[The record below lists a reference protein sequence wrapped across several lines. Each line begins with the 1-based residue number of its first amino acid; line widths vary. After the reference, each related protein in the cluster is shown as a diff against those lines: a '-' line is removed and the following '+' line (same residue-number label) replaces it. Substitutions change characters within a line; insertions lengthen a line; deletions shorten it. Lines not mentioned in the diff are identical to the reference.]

1 MKVTGLP
8 VRIRSIRRY
17 REIFAVL
24 LKYGFEEILDRLH
37 VQDFPNLIKNY
48 LIKRSGR
55 EFAGTPRQTRLRM
68 AIEELGPTFIKLG
81 QMLSTRPDLI
91 PPAYIAEF
99 QKLQHSVSTFP
110 SRAAIETIE
119 TELGQPL
126 TSVFSAFEEQ
136 PLAAAS
142 IAQVH
147 RAVTRQGETVVVKVQ
162 RPGIRSVI
170 SQDMEI
176 LATLA
181 HMLKRRFPE
190 NEVWDP
196 VAIIEE
202 FRSWIFKELDF
213 LQEARNADRFLI
225 NFKEDQTVYVPKVY
239 WPLTSS
245 KILTMA
251 HVAGISVT
259 DIDRLVQAGLD
270 PKAVA
275 RNGACAFLKQ
285 VFFDGFF
292 HGDPHPGN
300 LRVLPGNVIAPLDYG
315 LMGRLDDDL
324 QNQVGSL
331 LQGIVNR
338 DIDRIERALRNMQ
351 SIDEGVNTGDFRRD
365 LTAFIDRYYQVPLF
379 KLNAEQIFRE
389 GIELFARHRIRL
401 PRDLYLMV
409 KSLIVIETI
418 GRQLDPAFDL
428 VSLARPY
435 VKKIMLRKI
444 ELRKIVSN
452 GSLLLEDFK
461 ALLDDLPETLRQIL
475 LKTRQGSLGINLHH
489 QGLEKLI
496 KEIDSSSNR
505 ISFSLIIA
513 ALIIGSSFIMQLDK
527 GPLFWGYP
535 LFGLAGYLFAA
546 VLGAWLAIG
555 IVRSGKM

>member
-8 VRIRSIRRY
+8 IRIRSIRRY
-17 REIFAVL
+17 REIFSVL
-24 LKYGFEEILDRLH
+24 IKYGFEEILNRLH
-37 VQDFPNLIKNY
+37 VQDFPNLIKKY
-48 LIKRSGR
+48 LIKRSGK
-55 EFAGTPRQTRLRM
+55 EFIGTPRQTRLRL

-91 PPAYIAEF
+91 PSAYIDEF
-99 QKLQHSVSTFP
+99 QKLQHSVSTFS
-110 SRAAIETIE
+110 SRAAIQTIE
-119 TELGQPL
+119 SELGQPL
-126 TSVFSAFEEQ
+126 RSVFSDFEDQ

-147 RAVTRQGETVVVKVQ
+147 RAVTHEGETVVVKVQ

-170 SQDMEI
+170 SRDMEI
-176 LATLA
+176 LSHLA
-181 HMLKRRFPE
+181 HLLKRRLPE

-196 VAIIEE
+196 VTIIEE

-225 NFKEDQTVYVPKVY
+225 NFKDDPTVYVPKVY
-239 WPLTSS
+239 WPLSSS
-245 KILTMA
+245 KILTMEY
-251 HVAGISVT
+251 VAGISVT
-259 DIDRLVQAGLD
+259 DIDRLLQAGLA
-270 PKAVA
+270 PKTVA
-275 RNGACAFLKQ
+275 KNGATAILKQ
-285 VFFDGFF
+285 VFSHGFF

-300 LRVLPGNVIAPLDYG
+300 LRVLPDNVISPLDYG

-324 QNQVGSL
+324 RDRVGSL
-331 LQGIVNR
+331 LQGIVHR
-338 DIDRIERALRNMQ
+338 DIDRIERVLLSMR
-351 SIDEGVNTGDFRRD
+351 SLDDGINTGNFRRD
-365 LTAFIDRYYQVPLF
+365 LSEFIDRYYQVPLF
-379 KLNAEQIFRE
+379 KLSAEQIFRE
-389 GIELFARHRIRL
+389 ATDLCARHRIRL

-409 KSLIVIETI
+409 KSLIVIEAI

-428 VSLARPY
+428 VSLSRPY

-444 ELRKIVSN
+444 EFQKIVSN

-461 ALLDDLPETLRQIL
+461 ALLDDLPENLRQIL

-489 QGLEKLI
+489 QGLEKFI
-496 KEIDSSSNR
+496 REIDSASNR

-513 ALIIGSSFIMQLDK
+513 ALIIGSSLIMQLDK

-535 LFGLAGYLFAA
+535 LFGLIGYLFAA
-546 VLGAWLAIG
+546 ILGAWLVVAI
-555 IVRSGKM
+555 IRSGKM